1 MSIKTKPLKITSE
14 AKHTPG
20 PCSYDGF
27 GINGPDEYKTRIATF
42 SQHANRKELNDVYG
56 PLFAVAPDLKRE
68 CDLAADALDW
78 TIDQLQD
85 NVPLAP
91 WALGLIDGL
100 MARMK
105 SLEAVL
111 ARAEGKGE

>member
-1 MSIKTKPLKITSE
+1 MNT

-20 PCSYDGF
+20 PWAYLLGHPVKNYIINAEDQTALATVYDEA
-27 GINGPDEYKTRIATF
+27 NARLIA
-42 SQHANRKELNDVYG
+42 A
-56 PLFAVAPDLKRE
+56 APDLKRE
-68 CDLAADALDW
+68 CDLAADDLDW
-78 TIDQLQD
+78 TIEQLQD

-100 MARMK
+100 MVRMK